1 MTTTNAA
8 DIVILQDLTTGT
20 TQTSDPF
27 ANPFTF
33 GAPDQA
39 TISVVLASDSS
50 ATGITV
56 ANAVPDFSTLTV
68 TLPAESNTALNT
80 QSVDYLFTMT
90 YTSAVCGTL
99 TSTTTQKL
107 TVTYTTCGS
116 LDVSSLTL
124 DGSTPAPSAAST
136 QPGNPPAA
144 QRIQPLMDGVTAL
157 ATSCPTAVS
166 TIEYEFSSVDANAQ
180 LFLAQNLFTI

>member
-124 DGSTPAPSAAST
+124 DGSIPAPSAAST